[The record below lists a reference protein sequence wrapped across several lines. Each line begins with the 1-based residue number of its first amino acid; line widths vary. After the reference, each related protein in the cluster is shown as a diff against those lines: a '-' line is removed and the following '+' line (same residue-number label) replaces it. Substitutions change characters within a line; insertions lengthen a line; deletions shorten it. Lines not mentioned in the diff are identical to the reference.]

1 MPDTIAPSA
10 ARKYLIVLG
19 GVILGGTLTLM
30 TLLWLIDPFAIYRPP
45 VLAAFNAVKPAE
57 VVKLLGR
64 RFKPSDIAREKPQ
77 NLILGTSRAERGFDM
92 DDPLLGAGWYN
103 ASLNEGTPYEALRL
117 LQHAN
122 AISPVHHVVLLINL
136 KEYSDSDL
144 RKRSDFPD
152 DRLAVDA
159 AGRVQHFAGLV
170 TCEDALLGWTA
181 LEWGWRT
188 ALDNNYPNSEPAL
201 PIDAIYHH
209 GGLTEQGWKASQTF
223 TGHRQMFHWIE
234 TAGIMPFYQGMSRDP
249 RRILD
254 SPGWHAFTNLLAF
267 CHDHGIDIDV
277 AFAPEHVRALYLI
290 RATGLWPDFEA
301 WKAAVADALRTGPP
315 PWSLWDFS
323 MVPEITEA
331 VPPLDDNN
339 ESMRYWRDTL
349 HFRPLLG
356 HRILAA
362 VLDHQPGW
370 GHAITADDDLAAWQ
384 RTVSADL
391 DVWVATHPTE
401 AAEVDQEAK
410 GSQLDVK
417 NAAKF

>member
-1 MPDTIAPSA
+1 MPQPIPFPA
-10 ARKYLIVLG
+10 ARNYLIALAAMFF
-19 GVILGGTLTLM
+19 GGTLVIM
-30 TLLWLIDPFAIYRPP
+30 GLLWLADPFAIYRPP
-45 VLAAFNAVKPAE
+45 VLAAFNAEKPAE

-64 RFKPSDIAREKPQ
+64 RFKPGDIAREKPQ
-77 NLILGTSRAERGFDM
+77 FLILGTSRAERGFDM
-92 DDPLLGAGWYN
+92 DDPWLGPGWYN

-122 AISPVHHVVLLINL
+122 AINPVRHVVILINL

-159 AGRVQHFAGLV
+159 QTNVQHFAPLA
-170 TCEDALLGWTA
+170 TMEDALLGWTS

-188 ALDNNYPNSEPAL
+188 VMVNDHVQDGPAL

-249 RRILD
+249 LRIMD
-254 SPGWHAFTNLLAF
+254 SPGWHAFTALLA
-267 CHDHGIDIDV
+267 CCRDHGIAIDV
-277 AFAPEHVRALYLI
+277 AFAPEHARALYLI
-290 RATGLWPDFEA
+290 HATGLWPDLEA
-301 WKAAVADALRTGPP
+301 WKSAVVEAVRQGPP
-315 PWSLWDFS
+315 TWTLWDFS
-323 MVPEITEA
+323 AVNEIAEA
-331 VPPLDDNN
+331 LPPADDTS
-339 ESMRYWRDTL
+339 ESMLYWRDTL

-362 VLDHQPGW
+362 VLGHQPGW
-370 GHAITADDDLAAWQ
+370 GHQITADDDLAAWQ
-384 RTVSADL
+384 QTVRTDL
-391 DVWVATHPTE
+391 AAWVAAHPAE
-401 AAEVDQEAK
+401 VVEVDQEAE